1 MTAEA
6 WSSYTADPGWTL
18 NTPRQSQFDVL
29 NVLGSPYVGTGTFT
43 YHTDSLGY
51 TWMAV
56 AAVQN
61 RVFPFVAGDYASLD
75 PPPTTSAQA
84 GYALA
89 TPLPGT
95 IQYNSNDKNHEN
107 IYRATDA
114 DGAPKVPYYV
124 TDPWE
129 IG

>member
-18 NTPRQSQFDVL
+18 NTPRQSQFDVM
-29 NVLGSPYVGTGTFT
+29 NVLGSPYVGTGMFT

-61 RVFPFVAGDYASLD
+61 RVFPFVAGDYAFLD
-75 PPPTTSAQA
+75 QPPTTSAQA
-84 GYALA
+84 GYAMA
-89 TPLPGT
+89 TPLPGNN
-95 IQYNSNDKNHEN
+95 QDNRNDKNN
-107 IYRATDA
+107 QNQNRDTTPTA
-114 DGAPKVPYYV
+114 DRTRV
-124 TDPWE
+124 TK
-129 IG
+129 GK